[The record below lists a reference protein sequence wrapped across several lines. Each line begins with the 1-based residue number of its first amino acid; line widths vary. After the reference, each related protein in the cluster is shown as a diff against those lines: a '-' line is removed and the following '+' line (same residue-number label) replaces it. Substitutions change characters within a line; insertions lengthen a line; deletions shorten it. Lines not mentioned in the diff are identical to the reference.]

1 MQDRYSIV
9 KVITSNTGDRVFCWH
24 HISILIGL
32 DHDGHQIL
40 AFDKGDMYV
49 IEIAH
54 TDGHMTNV
62 TGVDWHPL
70 NHDIAIICSC
80 DGSVRMWNLK

>member
-1 MQDRYSIV
+1 
-9 KVITSNTGDRVFCWH
+9 
-24 HISILIGL
+24 
-32 DHDGHQIL
+32 
-40 AFDKGDMYV
+40 MYV